1 MPNTVSRDFL
11 QRVEDNAVEH
21 CVELALSVADEMIN
35 DGTVYGDVEFRS
47 ADEFV
52 PFVTDLMQRGVM
64 DHLQVIAP
72 RFASRLM
79 TRYRREAGM
88 EIGIR

>member
-21 CVELALSVADEMIN
+21 CVSLALSVADEMIV
-35 DGTVYGDVEFRS
+35 DGLAYGDVENKS